1 MTDPASVSSAPARE
15 DVECATA
22 GGADGDGGGGKAS
35 TIVATKFLTYIG
47 KIRMAMHVHHPLI
60 CRCEAMRFPS
70 FFIGSDELG
79 GGGGGRC
86 SSGAASRPA
95 PPTTPTTTR
104 SEDGAQY
111 DSSIISISSPGRLM
125 RSTSL
130 PYHKL

>member
-1 MTDPASVSSAPARE
+1 VTDPASVSSAPARE

-22 GGADGDGGGGKAS
+22 GGADGDGGGGEAS
-35 TIVATKFLTYIG
+35 AIVAIKFLTYIG

-70 FFIGSDELG
+70 LLIGSGEL

-95 PPTTPTTTR
+95 LPPTTTR
-104 SEDGAQY
+104 SEEGARY
-111 DSSIISISSPGRLM
+111 DSSIIAISSPGGLM

-130 PYHKL
+130 PYHRL